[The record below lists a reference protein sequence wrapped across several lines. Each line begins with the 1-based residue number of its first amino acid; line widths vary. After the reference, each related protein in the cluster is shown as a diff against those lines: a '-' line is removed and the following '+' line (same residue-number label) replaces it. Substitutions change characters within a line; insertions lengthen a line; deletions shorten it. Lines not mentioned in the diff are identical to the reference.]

1 MLKYY
6 LEKLEYHKMPK
17 ELKKYL
23 TVPSLKRL
31 KGVGYFCGMDYASKD
46 IYQFSE
52 RISRYDHSLTVA
64 LLAYKLTGDLETA
77 ITGLFH
83 DIGTPCFSHVIDY
96 LNKDFER
103 QESTEEETERIV
115 LSDKALLQKLKQ
127 DGINPSTIIDFK
139 SNPIIDKKRP
149 ALCAD
154 RLDGIILTGM
164 AWTKNLTKEDIDRI
178 LKNTK
183 VFGNEIGFDDVD
195 VARRVVEL
203 NDSIDRACHSK
214 EDNYMMNLL
223 ADITRFAISNKY
235 ISYQDLFELSEE
247 EMMRIYSCTYGI
259 LINGF
264 KKFQTVTKEQIPNIE
279 YPKIKQRVINPLV
292 NGKRLESR

>member
-6 LEKLEYHKMPK
+6 LEKLEYHQMPK

-23 TVPSLKRL
+23 TVPSLQRL
-31 KGVGYFCGMDYASKD
+31 KGIGYFCGMDYASKD

-83 DIGTPCFSHVIDY
+83 DIATPCFSHVIDY

-115 LSDKALLQKLKQ
+115 LSDKKLLQKLKQ
-127 DGINPSTIIDFK
+127 DGINPNTIIDFK
-139 SNPIIDKKRP
+139 SNSIIDLERP
-149 ALCAD
+149 SLCAD

-164 AWTKNLTKEDIDRI
+164 AWTKDLKEEDIDGI
-178 LKNTK
+178 LKSVK
-183 VFGNEIGFDDVD
+183 VFGNEIGFDDIN

-203 NDSIDRACHSK
+203 NDSINRACHSK

-235 ISYQDLFELSEE
+235 ISYQDLFELSEDKIIE
-247 EMMRIYSCTYGI
+247 KYLCTYGI
-259 LINGF
+259 LLNGF
-264 KKFQTVTKEQIPNIE
+264 KKFRTVTKEQIPNIE

-292 NGKRLESR
+292 NGKRFNKN